1 MSNGKFENSVR
12 LDRDA
17 CKGCT
22 NCIKRCPT
30 GAIRV
35 RDGKAVITKEYCI
48 DCGQCIR
55 VCPHHAKI
63 ATYDPVE
70 HMKNYEYTVALPAPS
85 LYGQF
90 NNLDDTNI
98 VLTALRK
105 MGFDAVHEVG
115 AAAEIISHISRD
127 YVDAHPEQWPL
138 ISTACPSVVKLIRVR
153 FPNLIPQLLPLEA
166 PVELAATMARRKA
179 MKDTGLP
186 SEKIGIFFISPCPA
200 KVSSCKY
207 PLTVDH
213 CDVDEILAMKDVY
226 PLLLPYMP
234 ESAEQPE
241 ELAEAGRIGIGWGNS
256 GGEAGGLLTD
266 DYLAADGIE
275 NVIKVLEDLEDQ
287 KFTNLKF
294 IELNACMG
302 GCVGGVLAVE
312 NPYVARVKLKR
323 LNKYLP
329 VAKNHEVPEDLGF
342 WNREVEYEP
351 VFKLGSTLK
360 ESIAMM
366 RKVDELT
373 ERFPGM
379 DCGSCGAP
387 SCRALAEDIVRGI
400 AKESD
405 CIYILKEYIQHISD
419 EMSFLDVRKNR
430 KENKNDDQGTGGQG
444 DL

>member
-179 MKDTGLP
+179 MDIMIRSPARNSRQTRLTG
-186 SEKIGIFFISPCPA
+186 SPDLSPA
-200 KVSSCKY
+200 R
-207 PLTVDH
+207 P
-213 CDVDEILAMKDVY
+213 
-226 PLLLPYMP
+226 
-234 ESAEQPE
+234 
-241 ELAEAGRIGIGWGNS
+241 RRR
-256 GGEAGGLLTD
+256 
-266 DYLAADGIE
+266 
-275 NVIKVLEDLEDQ
+275 
-287 KFTNLKF
+287 
-294 IELNACMG
+294 
-302 GCVGGVLAVE
+302 GGV
-312 NPYVARVKLKR
+312 PRVR
-323 LNKYLP
+323 P
-329 VAKNHEVPEDLGF
+329 
-342 WNREVEYEP
+342 R
-351 VFKLGSTLK
+351 
-360 ESIAMM
+360 
-366 RKVDELT
+366 
-373 ERFPGM
+373 
-379 DCGSCGAP
+379 
-387 SCRALAEDIVRGI
+387 RADTDAD
-400 AKESD
+400 A
-405 CIYILKEYIQHISD
+405 CQA
-419 EMSFLDVRKNR
+419 
-430 KENKNDDQGTGGQG
+430 
-444 DL
+444 